1 MWGGPRRLDRTH
13 TLRLIIS
20 SPKTDFYM
28 VRFYELL
35 AASLVLFCFLTVLS
49 RWRWDRAGGGG
60 ML

>member
-1 MWGGPRRLDRTH
+1 
-13 TLRLIIS
+13 
-20 SPKTDFYM
+20 M